1 MKAENDAFEIL
12 NGDFVVKA
20 HYSFTAGPLM
30 VFVMEYL
37 RGGDFS
43 KILKN
48 YTRLDED
55 VAKFYIAEIVLAI
68 DYLHSIG
75 IVHRDLKPEN
85 ILLDDRGHI
94 KLTDFGLSEVGITN
108 FLNK

>member
-1 MKAENDAFEIL
+1 
-12 NGDFVVKA
+12 
-20 HYSFTAGPLM
+20 M

-37 RGGDFS
+37 KGGDFD
-43 KILKN
+43 KILRN

-55 VAKFYIAEIVLAI
+55 VAKFYVAEIVLAI

-85 ILLDDRGHI
+85 ILLDDKGHI

-108 FLNK
+108 KLLKKNSEE